1 MERLTVGQLAK
12 LARVNLETVR
22 YYERCGLLPQPPR
35 LSSGYRAFPVV
46 SVERIRFI
54 KQAQE
59 LGFSL
64 KEIKELLALQIDPNS
79 TGADVKKSAEAKIN
93 DIEAKIKT
101 LSAMK
106 KALVKL
112 KAACNGNGPISECPI
127 LESIGSEK

>member
-93 DIEAKIKT
+93 DMPLLLTANADCCAGRGVDEAT
-101 LSAMK
+101 
-106 KALVKL
+106 L
-112 KAACNGNGPISECPI
+112 KANGVGVPLS
-127 LESIGSEK
+127 